1 MFYRQLSLLV
11 VAILLLSPNL
21 VRAQEIE
28 PGSQLSVG
36 NIFIQT
42 DEYGTFIYTPQIQI
56 ITPKAS
62 ENPHTTSWDR
72 HRRRTPV
79 SNRRGKFAPSTVTKK
94 TSSDSY
100 TTVTTSTYPGNG
112 STIRS
117 TTIRRSDRNGSQS
130 SVSEQRQSMQ
140 CSGENSSVSQSTST
154 VNGHTVSSRTW
165 TNCY

>member
-11 VAILLLSPNL
+11 VTILLLSPNL

-42 DEYGTFIYTPQIQI
+42 NDYGTFIYTPQIQI
-56 ITPKAS
+56 STPKS
-62 ENPHTTSWDR
+62 IENTRSTRWDR
-72 HRRRTPV
+72 HRRSTSV
-79 SNRRGKFAPSTVTKK
+79 NNRRGKFTPSSVTKK
-94 TSSDSY
+94 TNSDSY

-130 SVSEQRQSMQ
+130 SVSEQRQSIQ

-154 VNGHTVSSRTW
+154 VNGRTVSARTW
-165 TNCY
+165 TNCD